1 MHKRII
7 ACCVA
12 GQGAVEVYPFGSAP
26 QAAPGSVE

>member
-12 GQGAVEVYPFGSAP
+12 EQGAAEVYPFGAAP
-26 QAAPGSVE
+26 QAAPGSAE